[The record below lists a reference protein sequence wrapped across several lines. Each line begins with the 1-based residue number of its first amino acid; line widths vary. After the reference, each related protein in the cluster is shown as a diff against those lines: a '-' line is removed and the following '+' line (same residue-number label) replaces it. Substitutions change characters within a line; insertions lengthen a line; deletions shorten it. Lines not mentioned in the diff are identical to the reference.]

1 MINKHLKK
9 HLLEYLK
16 LLQIQ
21 TELALQDLR
30 RIQICGS
37 SSFRAQAP
45 GAGRGRWEGLV
56 GMQEGGL
63 YMHYFIL
70 VASKSIEGC

>member
-9 HLLEYLK
+9 HLIEYLK

-30 RIQICGS
+30 RIQICGL

-45 GAGRGRWEGLV
+45 GGGRGRWEGLV

-63 YMHYFIL
+63 LYALFHFG
-70 VASKSIEGC
+70 SIQVY